1 MITMV
6 GYVAQKPL
14 KHIAHQKKYIYI
26 YIYLVPPA
34 YDWDPIQQ
42 QKLDRWSRPE
52 LNFGCVDYV
61 ATSEFMSR
69 PPQPPAYVF
78 LIDTSMEA
86 VRTGMI
92 EVLADALMVSL
103 DRIPNSDGRARI
115 GFMTVNHAI
124 GFYALTNKE
133 PELLMMPDIDDIYLP
148 RANQDLLVNL
158 IEAKA
163 MVMELLRRLKGM
175 FTQESSMSNC
185 LGAALK
191 AARQLL
197 VK

>member
-1 MITMV
+1 M
-6 GYVAQKPL
+6 
-14 KHIAHQKKYIYI
+14 
-26 YIYLVPPA
+26 
-34 YDWDPIQQ
+34 
-42 QKLDRWSRPE
+42 LDRWSRPE

-69 PPQPPAYVF
+69 PPQPPTYVF
-78 LIDTSMEA
+78 LIDISMEA

-92 EVLADALMVSL
+92 EVLAEALLASL
-103 DRIPNSDGRARI
+103 DRIPNSEGRVRI
-115 GFMTVNHAI
+115 GFMTVSNAI

-133 PELLMMPDIDDIYLP
+133 PELLMMSDIDDIYLP
-148 RANQDLLVNL
+148 RASQDLLVNL
-158 IEAKA
+158 MEAKA
-163 MVMELLRRLKGM
+163 MVADLLERLKHM
-175 FTQESSMSNC
+175 FDQESGMNNC